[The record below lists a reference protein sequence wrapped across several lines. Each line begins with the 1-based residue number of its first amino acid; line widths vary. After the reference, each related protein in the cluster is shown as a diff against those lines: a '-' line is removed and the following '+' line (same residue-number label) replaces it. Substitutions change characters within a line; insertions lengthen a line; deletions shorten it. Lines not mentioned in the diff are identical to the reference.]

1 MKKLSFLVMLL
12 MLGFVN
18 MFAQDPTVA
27 PPTPTLAASDVTT
40 IMGYYGQA
48 EGFKL
53 SAYSKAKASDCSII
67 TVGGSPVWKL
77 PQFDYAKF
85 DFTSLDLTG
94 RETIHFD
101 FYTPADGMA
110 GMMKISL
117 NNGTAS
123 NTPQQVMSKG
133 EWKSVDFSIKEVFG
147 KNGFDLSRVIQLVF
161 GDTDRTEQKTV
172 YIGNVYAYGG
182 TGVGGN
188 GGTVDPT
195 PTPDPEPDP
204 NPTPDVTDIPS
215 FAVPTLAADKVTTI
229 YGHYGNAAGFK
240 LSAYSKNGAEEVTI
254 GGQKAWKMPNFDY
267 AKFDFTSLDLSGRET
282 IHIDV
287 YTDAAGMAGLLK
299 VGLHNGSTQS
309 NTPQAVISKGA
320 WKSLEFNIKEIF
332 GKNSWNLTKVI
343 QLILGDTDRTELK
356 TIYIGNIYAYGGT
369 GEGEQEPVIPEDDG
383 TVPALAV
390 PQYDA
395 ANVTS
400 IFGHYGNAPEFKL
413 SAYSKAA
420 ASDVVEVT
428 AGEQKALKLPQFDYA
443 KFDFSALDLSGR
455 EKLHIDIYSANMAGM
470 MKIGLHNGV
479 KQSNTPQVMMTMGQW
494 KAVEIDMSVLGKDNY
509 DLTNV
514 IQLIF
519 GDTDRTELRTVYIGN
534 IFAYSGSTVSPDNPG
549 TDPDNPGTDPEPG
562 VLGPAPTPK
571 AAADDVLNIYSDHYA
586 KWANFAPQS
595 YSAASFQEVDL
606 AEGDKAWEISNFDW
620 LACNIGDRNVSAK
633 GYFHVDVF
641 TPTDGKLE
649 QINFGFQYWST
660 GQHYDDDW
668 YTLTPGQWTSIDI
681 PLWHFG
687 DFDFTQC
694 NVLRVRG
701 SGKSA
706 ATKIYL
712 DNIFFYGDPEDPG
725 TEPQFKP
732 IQDDSDGE
740 LPDMNTPM
748 LGVNL
753 ASASGGKVP
762 GTFGQDYIY
771 PRFQDL
777 YYFKA
782 KGVRLIRFPF
792 RAARVLHNLDDAEL
806 DYAEGAKSDIA
817 AMKAV
822 VDEAERLGMWVML
835 DAHDYSERTIDGV
848 QHKLGDDVYTNEK
861 FARMWKMIAEAFKDN
876 KNIWGYDLQNEP
888 KSNTATLLAAY
899 QPAINAIREVDQ
911 NAFIVLEGCN
921 WASAYQWSK
930 PATDS
935 SSNLPLLDL
944 VDPQDKLVFQA
955 HCYFDKDNSGTYKGS
970 YDAIA
975 TNLEGMK
982 TRLKPFYDTLK
993 AHNKRGI
1000 LGEFG
1005 VPYNGATNSDPRY
1018 MDLLDATFDWMMQYN
1033 QWATYWCAG
1042 AMYESNALS
1051 CQPDKSTLYG
1061 NYAIEKSTIKVIEK
1075 YVPIWASN
1083 VTDEIQSI
1091 EKTPVENGQAYN
1103 LQGQRVPATYK
1114 GIVIVNGKKIL
1125 R

>member
-1 MKKLSFLVMLL
+1 MKRFSFIAMMLT
-12 MLGFVN
+12 LGLLGT
-18 MFAQDPTVA
+18 FAQDPTVA
-27 PPTPTLAASDVTT
+27 PPKPTFPAADITT

-48 EGFKL
+48 EGFRL
-53 SAYSKAKASDCSII
+53 SAYSKATVSDCSVIMVDN
-67 TVGGSPVWKL
+67 TPVWKL
-77 PQFDYAKF
+77 PMFDYAKFDFTALDLSGRETLHVDLYTPADGMSGLMKIALNNGSNSNTPQQVMAKGEWKSVDIDIKTVFGKDNWDLSRVLQLVFGDTDRAEQKTVYVGNVYAYGGTGIGGNGSEVAPDTYPEETDVPAFAVPTLAASEVTPIYGYYGNAAGFRLSAYSKSGAEEVTVGGQKAWKMPQFDYAKF
-85 DFTSLDLTG
+85 DFDAIDLTG
-94 RETIHFD
+94 RETLH
-101 FYTPADGMA
+101 
-110 GMMKISL
+110 
-117 NNGTAS
+117 
-123 NTPQQVMSKG
+123 V
-133 EWKSVDFSIKEVFG
+133 
-147 KNGFDLSRVIQLVF
+147 
-161 GDTDRTEQKTV
+161 
-172 YIGNVYAYGG
+172 
-182 TGVGGN
+182 
-188 GGTVDPT
+188 
-195 PTPDPEPDP
+195 
-204 NPTPDVTDIPS
+204 
-215 FAVPTLAADKVTTI
+215 
-229 YGHYGNAAGFK
+229 
-240 LSAYSKNGAEEVTI
+240 
-254 GGQKAWKMPNFDY
+254 
-267 AKFDFTSLDLSGRET
+267 
-282 IHIDV
+282 DV
-287 YTDAAGMAGLLK
+287 YTPEDGMDGLLK
-299 VGLHNGSTQS
+299 VGLFNGSLQS

-320 WKSLEFNIKEIF
+320 WKSLEFNIQEVF
-332 GKNSWNLTKVI
+332 GKNTWNQTNVL
-343 QLILGDTDRTELK
+343 QLIFGDTDRTELK
-356 TIYIGNIYAYGGT
+356 TIYIGNIYAYGG
-369 GEGEQEPVIPEDDG
+369 QEPDTPEEDD
-383 TVPALAV
+383 TVPALTA

-400 IFGHYGNAPEFKL
+400 IYGHYGNAEGFRL

-420 ASDVVEVT
+420 ASDCVET
-428 AGEQKALKLPQFDYA
+428 MAGTQKVWKLPQFDYA
-443 KFDFSALDLSGR
+443 KFDFTALDLSGR
-455 EKLHIDIYSANMAGM
+455 DKLHVDIYSADMAGL
-470 MKIGLHNGV
+470 MKIGLNNGV
-479 KQSNTPQVMMTMGQW
+479 KQSNTPQVVMTMGEW
-494 KAVEIDMSVLGKDNY
+494 KAVEIDMSVLGKDNW
-509 DLTNV
+509 DLTKV
-514 IQLIF
+514 FQIIF
-519 GDTDRTELRTVYIGN
+519 GDTDRNELRTVYIGN
-534 IFAYSGSTVSPDNPG
+534 IFAYSVNTVNPDPDPDPNPG
-549 TDPDNPGTDPEPG
+549 IP
-562 VLGPAPTPK
+562 GPAPTPT
-571 AAADDVLNIYSDHYA
+571 ADADDVLNVYSDHYA

-595 YSAASFQEVDL
+595 YSAASFTEVEL
-606 AEGDKAWEISNFDW
+606 AENDKAWEFSNFDW
-620 LACNIGDRNVSAK
+620 LACNIGDRNVSEK

-649 QINFGFQYWST
+649 TINFGFQYWST

-701 SGKSA
+701 AGKT
-706 ATKIYL
+706 ATTKVYL
-712 DNIFFYGDPEDPG
+712 DNIFFYGDPYEQGGGD
-725 TEPQFKP
+725 TEYTP

-753 ASASGGKVP
+753 SSASGGKVP

-806 DYAEGAKSDIA
+806 DYADDNKSDIR

-888 KSNTATLLAAY
+888 KSNTATLMAAY

-911 NAFIVLEGCN
+911 DAFIVLEGCN

-944 VDPQDKLVFQA
+944 TDPQDKLVYQA
-955 HCYFDKDNSGTYKGS
+955 HCYFDKDNSGTYQGS
-970 YDAIA
+970 YDDVA

-982 TRLKPFYDTLK
+982 TRLKPFYETMK
-993 AHNKRGI
+993 TYGKRGI

-1018 MDLLDATFDWMMQYN
+1018 MDLLDATFDWMLQYN
-1033 QWATYWCAG
+1033 QWATYWCGG
-1042 AMYESNALS
+1042 AMYEGNALS

-1061 NYAIEKSTIKVIEK
+1061 NYAVEKSTIHVISK
-1075 YVPIWASN
+1075 YIPIWDNRELDA
-1083 VTDEIQSI
+1083 
-1091 EKTPVENGQAYN
+1091 VESPTVAKEMPEGVAYN
-1103 LQGQRVPATYK
+1103 LHGQRVPASFK
-1114 GIVIVNGKKIL
+1114 GIVIVNGKKKIV